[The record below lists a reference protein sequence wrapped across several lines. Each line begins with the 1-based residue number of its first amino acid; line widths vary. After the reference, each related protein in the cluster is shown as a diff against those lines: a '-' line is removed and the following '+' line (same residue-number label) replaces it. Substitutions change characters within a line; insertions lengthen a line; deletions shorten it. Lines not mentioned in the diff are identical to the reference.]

1 MSKAFW
7 KEAVVYQIY
16 PRSFMDS
23 NGDGIGDLQGI
34 ISKLDY
40 LQQLGV
46 DVIWLSPVYKSP
58 NDDNGYDISDYR
70 DIMDEFGTME
80 DWDQLLAGIH
90 ERGMK
95 LMMDLVVNHCS
106 DEHAWFVEART
117 SKNNSYRDYFI
128 WRPANEEGQEP
139 NNWVSFF
146 GGSAWQLDEETGEYY
161 LHLFSTKQPDLNW
174 ENPALRNEV
183 YDMMNFWLDKGVDGF
198 RMDVINCISK
208 TPELPSVG
216 NERYAWGG
224 EHFFNGPRI
233 HDYLREMNSKV
244 IADKGIMTVGEM
256 PGVSVE
262 QAKLYTDEKRN
273 ELNMVF
279 QFEHMDVDSGSGGKW
294 DVQPWTLKGLRD
306 ILHKWQVGLSEVGW
320 NSLYLNNHDQPR
332 MVSRFGDDGQYRK
345 QSAKML
351 ATLLHTLRG
360 TPYIYQ
366 GEELGMT
373 NVRFESINDYRDIE
387 TLNMYREHCI
397 EQGKPEGQVMAAIYA
412 KGRDNARTPMQWNAS
427 DNAGFTTGTPWISVN
442 SNYTEINAEQAVA
455 DPNSIFNYYKQLI
468 SLRKKHEVMV
478 YGSYNLLL
486 EDDERLYCYTREL
499 NNEKWIIILNFFAS
513 EELFILPQEIKQR
526 FGNLIISNYSDVD
539 QTTNLSSINLR
550 PYEARVYRLQ

>member
-526 FGNLIISNYSDVD
+526 FGNLIISNYSDVE